1 MIIGDNISKCI
12 NDYNAL
18 LDKENSG
25 VCLSNDEMD
34 RLNHFDFEFAKSIVT
49 DLDKV
54 WSLQITKHILAH
66 YEY

>member
-12 NDYNAL
+12 NDYNDL
-18 LDKENSG
+18 FDKENSG
-25 VCLSNDEMD
+25 VCLSNDEIEH
-34 RLNHFDFEFAKSIVT
+34 LNHFDFEFAKSIIA

-54 WSLQITKHILAH
+54 WSLQIAKHILAH